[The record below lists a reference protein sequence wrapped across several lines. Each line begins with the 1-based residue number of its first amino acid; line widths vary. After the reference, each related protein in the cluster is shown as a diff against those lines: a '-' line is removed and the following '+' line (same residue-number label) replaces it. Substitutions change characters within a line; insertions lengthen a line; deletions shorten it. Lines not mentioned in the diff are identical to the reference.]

1 MDPCLPGFGQF
12 LVVFAQPP
20 AAAQPSQGALHH
32 PPSGQHLEAAAVRV
46 PAHRIQRPTSGGPSP
61 RHQPASV
68 GRIGPDDLEPGKP
81 VQQLYQDQLGPI
93 PVPVSWH
100 GAGSGCWPHGPP
112 RPEAGPWCPLCPLRP
127 LRWAL
132 APRYLLAGVAAPR
145 PPFSVVLTLWL
156 SMMAAP
162 GMASRPSFSRTW
174 PRSASS
180 TRSQVPSARHFRKYH
195 HTVPQGGRSWGTI
208 RHGMPPRKTY
218 SMPFTTS
225 CRSTVRRRP
234 LLDPGGNKGSKCF
247 HWQSVKSL
255 GYAFRFMPQRY
266 SLSPVSHQAISKP
279 VYNISHTPS

>member
-12 LVVFAQPP
+12 LVVFAQPS
-20 AAAQPSQGALHH
+20 AAAQPSQGALLH

-46 PAHRIQRPTSGGPSP
+46 PAHHIQRPTSGGPSP
-61 RHQPASV
+61 RRQPASV

-81 VQQLYQDQLGPI
+81 VRQLYQDRLGPI

-100 GAGSGCWPHGPP
+100 GAGSGCWLHGPP
-112 RPEAGPWCPLCPLRP
+112 RPEAGPWCPLCPLRCGACARIP
-127 LRWAL
+127 SCRRRSPEA
-132 APRYLLAGVAAPR
+132 
-145 PPFSVVLTLWL
+145 PFSVALTLRL

-180 TRSQVPSARHFRKYH
+180 TRSQVPSARHFRKYR
-195 HTVPQGGRSWGTI
+195 HTVPQGGRSWGAI

-225 CRSTVRRRP
+225 RRSAVRRRP
-234 LLDPGGNKGSKCF
+234 LLGPGGNKGSKCF

-279 VYNISHTPS
+279 VCNNSHTPS

>member
-61 RHQPASV
+61 RRQPASV

-112 RPEAGPWCPLCPLRP
+112 RPEAGPWCPLCPLCP
-127 LRWAL
+127 LRCGACARIPSCRRRSPEAPLFRGLDAL
-132 APRYLLAGVAAPR
+132 AVDDGSAGDGIPSFFLPDLAAQRLLNPLPSAIG
-145 PPFSVVLTLWL
+145 PPFSEIPPHR
-156 SMMAAP
+156 AP
-162 GMASRPSFSRTW
+162 GR
-174 PRSASS
+174 
-180 TRSQVPSARHFRKYH
+180 QVMGH
-195 HTVPQGGRSWGTI
+195 HSPW
-208 RHGMPPRKTY
+208 
-218 SMPFTTS
+218 
-225 CRSTVRRRP
+225 
-234 LLDPGGNKGSKCF
+234 
-247 HWQSVKSL
+247 
-255 GYAFRFMPQRY
+255 YAAAQD
-266 SLSPVSHQAISKP
+266 I
-279 VYNISHTPS
+279 